1 MQNQTDQVKHITNII
16 KVMNGGIE
24 FYQEAKTK
32 LDTTTYQVFFD
43 RMISAKQE
51 AAAELQQFAVQE
63 QGKPETDTSNV
74 VKMRQAYT
82 NLRSKVSSDST
93 AFTYIDQLE
102 EVEDKVLE
110 ELDLALEREQK
121 QECEA
126 TLQRIKVRMKECHDE
141 MKALQKEAA

>member
-1 MQNQTDQVKHITNII
+1 MQTQTDQVKHITDII

-32 LDTTTYQVFFD
+32 LDTDSYEAFFN
-43 RMISAKQE
+43 RMISAKRE

-63 QGKPETDTSNV
+63 QGELEQDSSNAVKLRKSYTS
-74 VKMRQAYT
+74 
-82 NLRSKVSSDST
+82 LLSKVSGDTT

-110 ELDLALEREQK
+110 EIDIALEREQT
-121 QECEA
+121 QACEIA
-126 TLQRIKVRMKECHDE
+126 LQRIKVRMKECHDE
-141 MKALQKEAA
+141 MKALQQMTV